1 MKAIYKREMKACLT
15 TPVGYAFMGIFFLL
29 SGAVFAYTTL
39 FSLSADVTSYFTYM
53 LLFSALL
60 LPLLTMKS
68 FSEERRQKTE
78 QVWLTSP
85 VSLWGVV
92 LGKFFAALTLFA
104 GCVFVSALAFP
115 ILYRY
120 GEVKTAVLLGDLFAW
135 LLVGAAFIAVGI
147 FVSSLTE
154 NQLAA
159 AVLTVGILMVF
170 LGISLVCDYVPV
182 YWLRFV
188 LSGLSV
194 FSRFR
199 NFTQGVFDPAALLYY
214 LSLCFVFLFLTVRVY
229 DRRIRSL

>member
-120 GEVKTAVLLGDLFAW
+120 ARSRRRCCWETCSPGCWSAPP
-135 LLVGAAFIAVGI
+135 
-147 FVSSLTE
+147 SSRW
-154 NQLAA
+154 A
-159 AVLTVGILMVF
+159 
-170 LGISLVCDYVPV
+170 S
-182 YWLRFV
+182 
-188 LSGLSV
+188 S
-194 FSRFR
+194 SRR
-199 NFTQGVFDPAALLYY
+199 
-214 LSLCFVFLFLTVRVY
+214 
-229 DRRIRSL
+229 